1 MYAESVLDRT
11 ADEQIHA
18 RSATSGAIVID
29 RPVSYDIY
37 RNVHKGIRL
46 EMFAVTTE
54 LGSLDPD
61 DVEACRRFASRFR
74 SLELMLAKHAMHEDV
89 HLEQAI
95 ADALG
100 NHAADLAAAHVVL
113 ESHVSRIGL
122 IVDVAVAATGADRR
136 AALHM
141 AYLELATFVSDYLR
155 HQDDEER
162 IVMRALDATFPT
174 EVLAQLDAAIVAS
187 VPPEVL
193 AGFLAIMLP
202 AMNVLDRC
210 ELLAEIRANA
220 PAEAF
225 AGIWALAAQVLAT
238 RDYIT
243 VAHRLD
249 VAIDAALVK

>member
-11 ADEQIHA
+11 VANGDAECP
-18 RSATSGAIVID
+18 TGAAGVVID

-61 DVEACRRFASRFR
+61 DVEACRRFAGRFR
-74 SLELMLAKHAMHEDV
+74 TLEMLLTKHAMHEDV

-95 ADALG
+95 AEALG
-100 NHAADLAAAHVVL
+100 DHAAELAAAHVVL
-113 ESHVSRIGL
+113 ESHVARIGA
-122 IVDVAVAATGADRR
+122 IIDVAVGATGVDRR
-136 AALHM
+136 AGLHM
-141 AYLELATFVSDYLR
+141 AYLELATFVAAYLQ

-174 EVLAQLDAAIVAS
+174 EVLAQLDAAIVS
-187 VPPEVL
+187 SIPPEIL
-193 AGFLAIMLP
+193 GQFLEIMLP
-202 AMNVLDRC
+202 GMNVLDRC
-210 ELLAEIRANA
+210 ELLAEIRDNA
-220 PAEAF
+220 PVEAF
-225 AGIWALAAQVLAT
+225 AAIWALAGQVLAT

-249 VAIDAALVK
+249 LAIDANLVK

>member
-1 MYAESVLDRT
+1 MYAESVLDPAVADPT
-11 ADEQIHA
+11 AVDHDCLAPVE
-18 RSATSGAIVID
+18 ID

-46 EMFAVTTE
+46 EMFAVTTA

-61 DVEACRRFASRFR
+61 DTEACRRFASRFR
-74 SLELMLAKHAMHEDV
+74 ILEMLLAKHAMHEDV
-89 HLEQAI
+89 HLERAI
-95 ADALG
+95 AEALG
-100 NHAADLAAAHVVL
+100 EHAAKLAVAHVVL
-113 ESHVSRIGL
+113 ESHVGRIGS
-122 IVDVAVAATGADRR
+122 IVDAALAAAGADRR

-141 AYLELATFVSDYLR
+141 AYLELAAFVGAYLQ

-162 IVMRALDATFPT
+162 IVMRALDAALPA

-187 VPPEVL
+187 IPPEIL
-193 AGFLAIMLP
+193 GQFLAIMLP
-202 AMNVLDRC
+202 GMNVLDRC

-220 PAEAF
+220 PSEAF
-225 AGIWALAAQVLAT
+225 AGIWALAGQVLGT

-249 VAIDAALVK
+249 VAIDATLVK